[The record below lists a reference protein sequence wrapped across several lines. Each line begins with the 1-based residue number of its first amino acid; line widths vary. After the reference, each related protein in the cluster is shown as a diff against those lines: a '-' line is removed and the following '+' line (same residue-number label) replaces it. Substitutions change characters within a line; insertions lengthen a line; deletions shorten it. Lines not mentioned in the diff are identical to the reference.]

1 MRFNEQSLPLK
12 SLQLED
18 TVYRITT
25 ADVIDKL
32 KDSIAALGVL
42 DPPILRQKAG
52 AYQIVA
58 GFRRI
63 DACRLL
69 GRSDLRA
76 RVLPTDTDDST
87 CVRLA
92 IADNSLQRPLNLIE
106 TARALNL
113 LSGVAADEMELSRQ
127 ATVLALPDNPS
138 LMRKIMSLT
147 TLPAGLQ
154 TRLVAGELAMAMAL
168 ELKRLDS
175 ATAESLGRLF
185 ADLKLGLNRQRE
197 LVSLLTEI
205 ARREK
210 ITISELLNEP
220 ALQNLLSTP
229 EIERSQ
235 KAGQLRSLLR
245 RRRYPVMSAATTGFQ
260 DLVRHLN
267 LGPGVQ
273 LVPPGNFEGTT
284 YSLTITFDRLEQLRD
299 RSLQIEHLLHSRTLR
314 AFLEE

>member
-1 MRFNEQSLPLK
+1 MRFKGQSLPLE
-12 SLQLED
+12 SLQFED

-25 ADVIDKL
+25 SDAIDKL
-32 KDSIAALGVL
+32 KDSIATLGVL
-42 DPPILRQKAG
+42 DPPIVRQMAG
-52 AYQIVA
+52 GYQIVA

-69 GRSDLRA
+69 GRSDTRV
-76 RVLPTDTDDST
+76 RVLPKGTDDST

-113 LSGVAADEMELSRQ
+113 LAGIAADERELSRQ
-127 ATVLALPDNPS
+127 AAGLALPDNPS
-138 LMRKIMSLT
+138 LMQKIMSLS
-147 TLPAGLQ
+147 TLPASLQ
-154 TRLVAGELAMAMAL
+154 KRLAAGELTLAMAL

-185 ADLKLGLNRQRE
+185 GDLKLGLNRQRE
-197 LVSLLTEI
+197 LLSLLIEI
-205 ARREK
+205 ARRDE
-210 ITISELLNEP
+210 TTVSEILTDT
-220 ALQNLLSTP
+220 ALRDLLSAP

-245 RRRYPVMSAATTGFQ
+245 QRRYPVMNAAMASFQ
-260 DLVRHLN
+260 DLVRELK

-284 YSLTITFDRLEQLRD
+284 YTLAITFDRLDQLRD
-299 RSLQIEHLLHSRTLR
+299 RSLQIEKLLHSQTLK
-314 AFLEE
+314 AFFEK

>member
-25 ADVIDKL
+25 SDVIDKL

-42 DPPILRQKAG
+42 DPPILRKKAG

-113 LSGVAADEMELSRQ
+113 LAGVAADETDLSRQ
-127 ATVLALPDNPS
+127 AAGLALPGNPS

-154 TRLVAGELAMAMAL
+154 TRLAAGELAMAMAL

-197 LVSLLTEI
+197 LLSLLTEI

-220 ALQNLLSTP
+220 ALQNLLSAP

-235 KAGQLRSLLR
+235 KAGELRSLLR
-245 RRRYPVMSAATTGFQ
+245 RRRYPVMSAATAGFQ

-273 LVPPGNFEGTT
+273 LIPPGNFEGTT
-284 YSLTITFDRLEQLRD
+284 YTLAITFDRLDQLRD
-299 RSLQIEHLLHSRTLR
+299 RSLQIENLLRSQSLR
-314 AFLEE
+314 AFFEK

>member
-1 MRFNEQSLPLK
+1 MHFNEQSL
-12 SLQLED
+12 SLESLHLRD
-18 TVYRITT
+18 TRYRITT
-25 ADVIDKL
+25 SDAIDKL
-32 KDSIAALGVL
+32 KNSIAALGVL
-42 DPPILRQKAG
+42 DPPIVSQKAG
-52 AYQIVA
+52 GYQIVA

-69 GRSDLRA
+69 GRYDIRA
-76 RVLPTDTDDST
+76 RVLPTDIDDST

-113 LSGVAADEMELSRQ
+113 LAGVAADEMELSRQ
-127 ATVLALPDNPS
+127 AAVLTLPDNPS

-154 TRLVAGELAMAMAL
+154 NRLAAGEWAMAMAL

-197 LVSLLTEI
+197 LLSLLTEI
-205 ARREK
+205 ARREEM
-210 ITISELLNEP
+210 TVSELLTDP
-220 ALQNLLSTP
+220 ALRNLLSAP
-229 EIERSQ
+229 DLERSQ

-245 RRRYPVMSAATTGFQ
+245 RRRYPVMSAATARFQ
-260 DLVRHLN
+260 DLVRDLN

-273 LVPPGNFEGTT
+273 LIPPGNFEGTT
-284 YSLTITFDRLEQLRD
+284 YTLAITFDRLDQLRD
-299 RSLQIEHLLHSRTLR
+299 RSLQIEDLLRSQTLR

>member
-25 ADVIDKL
+25 SAAIDKL
-32 KDSIAALGVL
+32 KNSIAALGVL
-42 DPPILRQKAG
+42 DLPILRKLAG
-52 AYQIVA
+52 GYQIVA

-69 GRSDLRA
+69 GRSDLRT
-76 RVLPTDTDDST
+76 RVLPTDTDDFT

-113 LSGVAADEMELSRQ
+113 LAGVAADETDLSRQ
-127 ATVLALPDNPS
+127 AAGLALPDNPA

-147 TLPAGLQ
+147 SLPAGLQ
-154 TRLVAGELAMAMAL
+154 TRLAAGELAMAMAL

-175 ATAESLGRLF
+175 ATAESLGSLF

-197 LVSLLTEI
+197 LFSLLTEI
-205 ARREK
+205 ARREE
-210 ITISELLNEP
+210 ITLSELLNEP
-220 ALQNLLSTP
+220 ALRNLLSAP
-229 EIERSQ
+229 EIDRSQ

-245 RRRYPVMSAATTGFQ
+245 RRRYPVMSAATAGFQ

-284 YSLTITFDRLEQLRD
+284 YTLAITFDRLDQLRD
-299 RSLQIEHLLHSRTLR
+299 RSLQIENLLHSQTLN
-314 AFLEE
+314 AFFEK

>member
-25 ADVIDKL
+25 SAAIDKL
-32 KDSIAALGVL
+32 KNSIAALGVL
-42 DPPILRQKAG
+42 DLPILRKLAG
-52 AYQIVA
+52 GYQIVA

-69 GRSDLRA
+69 GRSDLRT
-76 RVLPTDTDDST
+76 RVLPTDTDDFT

-113 LSGVAADEMELSRQ
+113 LAGVAADETDLSRQ
-127 ATVLALPDNPS
+127 AAGLALPDNPA

-147 TLPAGLQ
+147 SLPAGLQ
-154 TRLVAGELAMAMAL
+154 TRLAAGELAMAMAL

-197 LVSLLTEI
+197 LFSLLTEI
-205 ARREK
+205 ARREE
-210 ITISELLNEP
+210 ITLSELLNEP
-220 ALQNLLSTP
+220 ALRNLLSAP
-229 EIERSQ
+229 EIDRSQ

-245 RRRYPVMSAATTGFQ
+245 RRRYPVMSAATAGFQ

-284 YSLTITFDRLEQLRD
+284 YTLAITFDRLDQLRD
-299 RSLQIEHLLHSRTLR
+299 RSLQIENLLHSQTLN
-314 AFLEE
+314 AFFEK

>member
-1 MRFNEQSLPLK
+1 MHFNEQSLFLE
-12 SLQLED
+12 SLHLRD
-18 TVYRITT
+18 THYRITT
-25 ADVIDKL
+25 SDAIDKL
-32 KDSIAALGVL
+32 KNSIAALGVL
-42 DPPILRQKAG
+42 DPPILRQKADG
-52 AYQIVA
+52 YQIVA

-69 GRSDLRA
+69 GQYDIRA
-76 RVLPTDTDDST
+76 RVLPTDIDDST

-92 IADNSLQRPLNLIE
+92 IADNSLQRPLDLIE

-113 LSGVAADEMELSRQ
+113 LAGVAVDEMDLSRQ
-127 ATVLALPDNPS
+127 AAVLALPGNPS

-147 TLPAGLQ
+147 TLPAGIQ
-154 TRLVAGELAMAMAL
+154 NRLAAGELTMAMAL

-175 ATAESLGRLF
+175 TTAESMGCLF

-197 LVSLLTEI
+197 LLSLLTEI
-205 ARREK
+205 ARREG
-210 ITISELLNEP
+210 ITLAELLTEP
-220 ALQNLLSTP
+220 AILNLMSAPDL
-229 EIERSQ
+229 ERSQ

-245 RRRYPVMSAATTGFQ
+245 RRRYPVMSAATARFQ
-260 DLVRHLN
+260 GLIRHLN

-284 YSLTITFDRLEQLRD
+284 YTLSITFDRLDQLRN
-299 RSLQIEHLLHSRTLR
+299 RSLQIENLLRSQTLR

>member
-25 ADVIDKL
+25 SDVIDKL

-42 DPPILRQKAG
+42 DPPILRKKAG

-113 LSGVAADEMELSRQ
+113 LAGVAADETDLSRQ
-127 ATVLALPDNPS
+127 AAGLALPGNPA

-154 TRLVAGELAMAMAL
+154 TRLAAGELAMAMAL

-220 ALQNLLSTP
+220 ALQNLLSAP

-235 KAGQLRSLLR
+235 KAGELRSLLR
-245 RRRYPVMSAATTGFQ
+245 RRRYPVMSAATAGFQ

-273 LVPPGNFEGTT
+273 LIPPGNFEGTT
-284 YSLTITFDRLEQLRD
+284 YTLAITFDRLDQLRD
-299 RSLQIEHLLHSRTLR
+299 RSLQIENLLRSQSLR
-314 AFLEE
+314 AFFEK

>member
-1 MRFNEQSLPLK
+1 MRFNEQSLPLI

-25 ADVIDKL
+25 SDVIDKL

-42 DPPILRQKAG
+42 DPPILRKKAG

-76 RVLPTDTDDST
+76 RVLPADTDDST

-113 LSGVAADEMELSRQ
+113 LAGVAADETDLSRQ
-127 ATVLALPDNPS
+127 AAGLALPGNPS

-154 TRLVAGELAMAMAL
+154 TRLAAGELAMAMAL

-220 ALQNLLSTP
+220 ALQNLLSAP

-235 KAGQLRSLLR
+235 KAGELRSLLR
-245 RRRYPVMSAATTGFQ
+245 RRRYPVMSAATAGFQ

-273 LVPPGNFEGTT
+273 LIPPGNFEGTT
-284 YSLTITFDRLEQLRD
+284 YTLAITFDRLDQLRD
-299 RSLQIEHLLHSRTLR
+299 RSLQIENLLRSQSLR
-314 AFLEE
+314 AFFEK

>member
-1 MRFNEQSLPLK
+1 MNFNEQSL
-12 SLQLED
+12 SLESLHLRD
-18 TVYRITT
+18 THYRITT
-25 ADVIDKL
+25 SDEIDKL
-32 KDSIAALGVL
+32 RNSIAALGVL
-42 DPPILRQKAG
+42 NPPILRQKAG
-52 AYQIVA
+52 GYRIVA

-69 GRSDLRA
+69 GRRNIRA
-76 RVLPTDTDDST
+76 RVLPTDIDDST
-87 CVRLA
+87 SVWLA

-113 LSGVAADEMELSRQ
+113 LAGVAADEMELSRQ
-127 ATVLALPDNPS
+127 AAVLALPDNPS

-154 TRLVAGELAMAMAL
+154 NRLAAGELAMAMAL
-168 ELKRLDS
+168 KLKRLDS
-175 ATAESLGRLF
+175 VTAESLGRLF

-197 LVSLLTEI
+197 LLSLLTEI
-205 ARREK
+205 ARREEM
-210 ITISELLNEP
+210 TVSELLTDP
-220 ALQNLLSTP
+220 AFRNLMSAPDL
-229 EIERSQ
+229 ERSQ
-235 KAGQLRSLLR
+235 KAGRLRSLLR

-284 YSLTITFDRLEQLRD
+284 YTLAITFDRLDQLRD
-299 RSLQIEHLLHSRTLR
+299 RSLQIENLLRSQTLK
-314 AFLEE
+314 AFFEK

>member
-18 TVYRITT
+18 SVYRITT
-25 ADVIDKL
+25 SDAIDKL

-42 DPPILRQKAG
+42 DPPIVRQMAG
-52 AYQIVA
+52 GYQIVA

-69 GRSDLRA
+69 GRYDIRA
-76 RVLPTDTDDST
+76 RVLPTDIGDST
-87 CVRLA
+87 SVRLA
-92 IADNSLQRPLNLIE
+92 IADNSFQRPLNLIE

-113 LSGVAADEMELSRQ
+113 LAGVAADEMDLSRQ
-127 ATVLALPDNPS
+127 AAELALPDNPS

-147 TLPAGLQ
+147 SLPAGLQ
-154 TRLVAGELAMAMAL
+154 NRLMAGELAMAMAL

-175 ATAESLGRLF
+175 ATAENLGRLF

-197 LVSLLTEI
+197 LLTLLTEI
-205 ARREK
+205 ARREE
-210 ITISELLNEP
+210 ITVSELLNES
-220 ALQNLLSTP
+220 ALRNLLSAS

-245 RRRYPVMSAATTGFQ
+245 RRRYPVMSSATAGFK
-260 DLVRHLN
+260 DLVRQLH

-284 YSLTITFDRLEQLRD
+284 YTLAITFDRVDQLRD
-299 RSLQIEHLLHSRTLR
+299 RSLQIENLLRSQALK
-314 AFLEE
+314 AFFEK

>member
-18 TVYRITT
+18 SVYRITT
-25 ADVIDKL
+25 SDAIDKL

-42 DPPILRQKAG
+42 DPPIVRQRAG
-52 AYQIVA
+52 GYQIVA

-63 DACRLL
+63 EACRLL
-69 GRSDLRA
+69 GRSDIRA
-76 RVLPTDTDDST
+76 RVLRPDTDDST

-113 LSGVAADEMELSRQ
+113 LAGVAADEMELSRQ
-127 ATVLALPDNPS
+127 AAVLALPDNPS

-147 TLPAGLQ
+147 TLPVGLQ
-154 TRLVAGELAMAMAL
+154 TRLAAGELAMAMAL

-197 LVSLLTEI
+197 LLTLLTEI
-205 ARREK
+205 ARREEM
-210 ITISELLNEP
+210 TVSELLSAT
-220 ALQNLLSTP
+220 ALRNLLSAP

-245 RRRYPVMSAATTGFQ
+245 RRRYPVMSAATAAFQ
-260 DLVRHLN
+260 DLIRQLN

-284 YSLTITFDRLEQLRD
+284 YTLAITFDRLDQLRD
-299 RSLQIEHLLHSRTLR
+299 RSLQIENLFRSQTLK
-314 AFLEE
+314 AFFEK

>member
-1 MRFNEQSLPLK
+1 MNFNEQSL
-12 SLQLED
+12 SLESLHLRD
-18 TVYRITT
+18 THYRITT
-25 ADVIDKL
+25 SDAIDKL
-32 KDSIAALGVL
+32 KNSIAALGVL
-42 DPPILRQKAG
+42 NPPILRQKADG
-52 AYQIVA
+52 YRIVA

-69 GRSDLRA
+69 GRRNIRA
-76 RVLPTDTDDST
+76 RVLPTDIDNST
-87 CVRLA
+87 SVWVA

-113 LSGVAADEMELSRQ
+113 LAGVAADEMELSRQ
-127 ATVLALPDNPS
+127 AAVLALPDNPS

-154 TRLVAGELAMAMAL
+154 NRLAAGELAMAMAL

-175 ATAESLGRLF
+175 VTAESLGRLF

-197 LVSLLTEI
+197 LLSLLTEI
-205 ARREK
+205 ARREEM
-210 ITISELLNEP
+210 TMSELLTDP
-220 ALQNLLSTP
+220 AFRNLMSAPDL
-229 EIERSQ
+229 ERSQ

-245 RRRYPVMSAATTGFQ
+245 RRRYPVMSAATAGFQ

-284 YSLTITFDRLEQLRD
+284 YTLAITFDRLDQLRD
-299 RSLQIEHLLHSRTLR
+299 RSLQIENLLRSQTLK
-314 AFLEE
+314 AFFEK

>member
-18 TVYRITT
+18 SVYRITT
-25 ADVIDKL
+25 SDAIDKL

-42 DPPILRQKAG
+42 DPPILRQRAG
-52 AYQIVA
+52 GYQIVA

-69 GRSDLRA
+69 GRSDIRA
-76 RVLPTDTDDST
+76 RVLRPDTDDSI

-106 TARALNL
+106 TAHALNL
-113 LSGVAADEMELSRQ
+113 LAGVAADEMELSRE
-127 ATVLALPDNPS
+127 AAVLALPDNPS

-147 TLPAGLQ
+147 TLPVGLQ
-154 TRLVAGELAMAMAL
+154 TRLAAGELAMAMAL

-197 LVSLLTEI
+197 LLTLLTEI
-205 ARREK
+205 ARREEM
-210 ITISELLNEP
+210 TVSELLSET
-220 ALQNLLSTP
+220 ALRNLLSAP

-245 RRRYPVMSAATTGFQ
+245 RRRYPVMSAATAAFQ
-260 DLVRHLN
+260 ELVRNLN

-284 YSLTITFDRLEQLRD
+284 YTLAITFDRLDQLRD
-299 RSLQIEHLLHSRTLR
+299 RSLQIENLFRSQTLK
-314 AFLEE
+314 AFFEK

>member
-18 TVYRITT
+18 SVYRITT
-25 ADVIDKL
+25 SDAIDKL

-42 DPPILRQKAG
+42 DPPILRQRAG
-52 AYQIVA
+52 GYQIVA

-63 DACRLL
+63 DGCRLL
-69 GRSDLRA
+69 GRSDIRA
-76 RVLPTDTDDST
+76 RVLRPDTDDSI

-113 LSGVAADEMELSRQ
+113 LAGVAADEMELSRE
-127 ATVLALPDNPS
+127 AAVLALPDNPS

-147 TLPAGLQ
+147 TLPVGLQ
-154 TRLVAGELAMAMAL
+154 TRLATGELAMAMAL
-168 ELKRLDS
+168 ELKRIDS

-197 LVSLLTEI
+197 LLTLLTEI
-205 ARREK
+205 ARREEM
-210 ITISELLNEP
+210 TVSELLSET
-220 ALQNLLSTP
+220 ALRNLLSAP

-245 RRRYPVMSAATTGFQ
+245 RRRYPVMSAATAAFQ
-260 DLVRHLN
+260 ELVRNLN

-284 YSLTITFDRLEQLRD
+284 YTLAITFDRLDQLRD
-299 RSLQIEHLLHSRTLR
+299 RSLQIENLFRSQTLK
-314 AFLEE
+314 AFFEK

>member
-1 MRFNEQSLPLK
+1 MNFNEQSL
-12 SLQLED
+12 SLESLHLRD
-18 TVYRITT
+18 THYRITT
-25 ADVIDKL
+25 SDAIDKL
-32 KDSIAALGVL
+32 KNSIAALGVL
-42 DPPILRQKAG
+42 NPPILRQKADG
-52 AYQIVA
+52 YRIVA

-69 GRSDLRA
+69 GRHDIRV
-76 RVLPTDTDDST
+76 RVLPTDIDNST

-113 LSGVAADEMELSRQ
+113 LAGVAADEMELSRQ
-127 ATVLALPDNPS
+127 AAVLALPDNPS

-154 TRLVAGELAMAMAL
+154 NRLAAGELAMAMAL

-175 ATAESLGRLF
+175 TTAETLGRLF

-197 LVSLLTEI
+197 LLSLLTEI
-205 ARREK
+205 ARREEM
-210 ITISELLNEP
+210 TMSELLTDP
-220 ALQNLLSTP
+220 AFRNLMSAPDL
-229 EIERSQ
+229 ERSQ

-245 RRRYPVMSAATTGFQ
+245 RRRYPVMSAATAGFQ

-284 YSLTITFDRLEQLRD
+284 YTLAITFDRLDQLRD
-299 RSLQIEHLLHSRTLR
+299 RSLQIENLLRSQTLK
-314 AFLEE
+314 AFFEK

>member
-25 ADVIDKL
+25 SIAIDKL

-42 DPPILRQKAG
+42 DPPIVRKKDG
-52 AYQIVA
+52 GYQIVA

-69 GRSDLRA
+69 GRHDIRV
-76 RVLPTDTDDST
+76 RVLPTDIDESS

-92 IADNSLQRPLNLIE
+92 IADNSFQRPLNLIE

-113 LSGVAADEMELSRQ
+113 LAGVAVDQMDLSRQ
-127 ATVLALPDNPS
+127 ADVLSLPDNPT
-138 LMRKIMSLT
+138 LMQKIISLT
-147 TLPAGLQ
+147 SLPAGLQ
-154 TRLVAGELAMAMAL
+154 SRLAAGELAMAMAL

-197 LVSLLTEI
+197 LLTLLIEI

-210 ITISELLNEP
+210 ITVSELLNEP
-220 ALQNLLSTP
+220 TLRNLLSAP

-245 RRRYPVMSAATTGFQ
+245 RRRYPMMSAATADFQ
-260 DLVRHLN
+260 DLVRQLD

-284 YSLTITFDRLEQLRD
+284 YTLAITFDRLDQLRN
-299 RSLQIEHLLHSRTLR
+299 RRLQIENLLRSQALK
-314 AFLEE
+314 AFFEM

>member
-18 TVYRITT
+18 SVYRITT
-25 ADVIDKL
+25 SDAIDKL

-42 DPPILRQKAG
+42 DPPILRQRAG
-52 AYQIVA
+52 GYQIVA

-63 DACRLL
+63 DGCRLL
-69 GRSDLRA
+69 GRSDIRA
-76 RVLPTDTDDST
+76 RVLRPDTDDSI

-113 LSGVAADEMELSRQ
+113 LAGVAADEMELSRQ
-127 ATVLALPDNPS
+127 AAVLALPDNPS

-147 TLPAGLQ
+147 ALPVGLQ
-154 TRLVAGELAMAMAL
+154 PRRAAGELARAMAL

-197 LVSLLTEI
+197 LLTLLTEI
-205 ARREK
+205 ARREEM
-210 ITISELLNEP
+210 TVSELLSET
-220 ALQNLLSTP
+220 ALRNLLSAP

-245 RRRYPVMSAATTGFQ
+245 RRRYPVMSAATAAFQ
-260 DLVRHLN
+260 ELVRNLN

-284 YSLTITFDRLEQLRD
+284 YTLLITFDRLDQLRD
-299 RSLQIEHLLHSRTLR
+299 RSLQIENLFRSQTLK
-314 AFLEE
+314 AFFEK

>member
-25 ADVIDKL
+25 SDVIDKL
-32 KDSIAALGVL
+32 KDSIAVLGVL

-52 AYQIVA
+52 GHQIVA

-113 LSGVAADEMELSRQ
+113 LAGVAADETDLSRQ
-127 ATVLALPDNPS
+127 AAGLALPDNPS

-154 TRLVAGELAMAMAL
+154 TRLAAGELAMAMAL

-175 ATAESLGRLF
+175 ATAESLGCLF

-210 ITISELLNEP
+210 IAISELLNEP
-220 ALQNLLSTP
+220 ALQNLLSAP
-229 EIERSQ
+229 ETERSQ

-245 RRRYPVMSAATTGFQ
+245 RRRYPVMSAATAGFQ

-284 YSLTITFDRLEQLRD
+284 YTLAITFDRLDQLRD
-299 RSLQIEHLLHSRTLR
+299 RSLQIENLLRSQSLR
-314 AFLEE
+314 AFFEK

>member
-18 TVYRITT
+18 SVYRITT
-25 ADVIDKL
+25 SDAIDKL

-42 DPPILRQKAG
+42 DPPILRQRAG
-52 AYQIVA
+52 GYQIVA

-63 DACRLL
+63 DGCRLL
-69 GRSDLRA
+69 GRSDIRA
-76 RVLPTDTDDST
+76 RVLRPDTDDSI

-113 LSGVAADEMELSRQ
+113 LAGVAADEMELSRE
-127 ATVLALPDNPS
+127 AAVLALPDNPS

-147 TLPAGLQ
+147 TLPVGLQ
-154 TRLVAGELAMAMAL
+154 TRLATGELAMAMAL
-168 ELKRLDS
+168 ELKRIDS

-197 LVSLLTEI
+197 LLTLLTEI
-205 ARREK
+205 ARREEM
-210 ITISELLNEP
+210 TVSELLSET
-220 ALQNLLSTP
+220 ALRNLLSAP

-245 RRRYPVMSAATTGFQ
+245 RRRYPVMSAATAAFQ
-260 DLVRHLN
+260 ELVRNLN

-284 YSLTITFDRLEQLRD
+284 YTLLITFDRLDQLRD
-299 RSLQIEHLLHSRTLR
+299 RSLQIENLFRSQTLK
-314 AFLEE
+314 AFFEK

>member
-18 TVYRITT
+18 SVYRITT
-25 ADVIDKL
+25 SDAIDKL

-42 DPPILRQKAG
+42 DPPILRQRAG
-52 AYQIVA
+52 GYQIVA

-63 DACRLL
+63 DGCRLL
-69 GRSDLRA
+69 GRSDIRA
-76 RVLPTDTDDST
+76 RVLRPDTDDSI

-113 LSGVAADEMELSRQ
+113 LAGVAADEMELSRE
-127 ATVLALPDNPS
+127 AAVLALPDNPS

-147 TLPAGLQ
+147 TLPVGLQ
-154 TRLVAGELAMAMAL
+154 TRLAAGELAMAMAL

-175 ATAESLGRLF
+175 ATAESLGHLF

-197 LVSLLTEI
+197 VLSLLIEI

-210 ITISELLNEP
+210 ITVSALLNES
-220 ALQNLLSTP
+220 ALRNLLSAP
-229 EIERSQ
+229 EIDRSQ
-235 KAGQLRSLLR
+235 KAEQLRSLLR
-245 RRRYPVMSAATTGFQ
+245 RRRYPVMSAARAQFQ
-260 DLVRHLN
+260 HLVRDLN

-273 LVPPGNFEGTT
+273 LVPPGHFEGTT
-284 YSLTITFDRLEQLRD
+284 YTLAITFDRLDQLRD
-299 RSLQIEHLLHSRTLR
+299 RSLQIENLHRNQALKV
-314 AFLEE
+314 FLEK

>member
-1 MRFNEQSLPLK
+1 MHFNEQSL
-12 SLQLED
+12 SLESLHLRD
-18 TVYRITT
+18 THYRITT
-25 ADVIDKL
+25 SDAIDKL
-32 KDSIAALGVL
+32 KNSIAALGVL
-42 DPPILRQKAG
+42 NPPILRQKADG
-52 AYQIVA
+52 YRIVA

-69 GRSDLRA
+69 GRRNIRA
-76 RVLPTDTDDST
+76 RVLPTDIDNST
-87 CVRLA
+87 SVWVA

-113 LSGVAADEMELSRQ
+113 LAGVAADEMELSRQ
-127 ATVLALPDNPS
+127 AAVLALPDNPS

-154 TRLVAGELAMAMAL
+154 NRLAAGELAMAMAL

-175 ATAESLGRLF
+175 VTAESLGRLF

-197 LVSLLTEI
+197 LLSLLTEI
-205 ARREK
+205 ARREEM
-210 ITISELLNEP
+210 TMSELLTDP
-220 ALQNLLSTP
+220 AFRNLMSAPDL
-229 EIERSQ
+229 ERSQ

-245 RRRYPVMSAATTGFQ
+245 RRRYPVMSAATAGFQ

-284 YSLTITFDRLEQLRD
+284 YTLAITFDRLDQLRD
-299 RSLQIEHLLHSRTLR
+299 RSLQIENLLRSQTLK
-314 AFLEE
+314 AFFEK

>member
-1 MRFNEQSLPLK
+1 MRFNEQSLPLN
-12 SLQLED
+12 SLQLEE

-25 ADVIDKL
+25 STAIDKL
-32 KDSIAALGVL
+32 KDSIVALGVL

-52 AYQIVA
+52 GYQILA

-69 GRSDLRA
+69 GRYDIRV
-76 RVLPTDTDDST
+76 RVLPTDIDDST

-92 IADNSLQRPLNLIE
+92 IADNSLKRPLNLIE

-113 LSGVAADEMELSRQ
+113 LAGVAADEMELSRL
-127 ATVLALPDNPS
+127 AAGLALPDNPS
-138 LMRKIMSLT
+138 LIQKIMLLT

-154 TRLVAGELAMAMAL
+154 SRLAVGELSLAMAL

-175 ATAESLGRLF
+175 TTAVSMGRLF

-197 LVSLLTEI
+197 ILSLMTEIGRREGITLAELLTD
-205 ARREK
+205 
-210 ITISELLNEP
+210 TTLVNLISAPDL
-220 ALQNLLSTP
+220 
-229 EIERSQ
+229 ERSQ

-245 RRRYPVMSAATTGFQ
+245 RRRYPVISAARARFQ
-260 DLVRHLN
+260 DLVRYLN

-284 YSLTITFDRLEQLRD
+284 YTLAITFDRLEQLRD
-299 RSLQIEHLLHSRTLR
+299 RRLQIENLLRSQPLKT
-314 AFLEE
+314 FFEK

>member
-1 MRFNEQSLPLK
+1 MRFNEQSLPLI

-25 ADVIDKL
+25 SDVIDKL

-42 DPPILRQKAG
+42 DPPILRKKAG

-154 TRLVAGELAMAMAL
+154 NRLAAGELAMAMAL

-220 ALQNLLSTP
+220 ALQNLLSAP

-235 KAGQLRSLLR
+235 KAGELRSLLR
-245 RRRYPVMSAATTGFQ
+245 RRRYPVMSAATAGFQ

-273 LVPPGNFEGTT
+273 LIPPGNFEGTT
-284 YSLTITFDRLEQLRD
+284 YTLAITFDRLDQLRD
-299 RSLQIEHLLHSRTLR
+299 RSLQIENLLRSQSLR
-314 AFLEE
+314 AFFEK

>member
-1 MRFNEQSLPLK
+1 MRFNEQSLLLK

-25 ADVIDKL
+25 SDVIDKL

-42 DPPILRQKAG
+42 DPPILRKKAG

-113 LSGVAADEMELSRQ
+113 LAGVAADETDLSRQ
-127 ATVLALPDNPS
+127 AAGLALPGNPS

-154 TRLVAGELAMAMAL
+154 TRLAAGELAMAMAL

-220 ALQNLLSTP
+220 ALQNLLSAL

-245 RRRYPVMSAATTGFQ
+245 RRRYPVMSAATASFQ

-273 LVPPGNFEGTT
+273 LIPPGNFEGTT
-284 YSLTITFDRLEQLRD
+284 YTLAITFDRLDQLRD
-299 RSLQIEHLLHSRTLR
+299 RSLQIENLLRSQSLK
-314 AFLEE
+314 AFFEK

>member
-1 MRFNEQSLPLK
+1 MNFNEQSL
-12 SLQLED
+12 SLESLHLRD
-18 TVYRITT
+18 THYRITT
-25 ADVIDKL
+25 SDEIDKL
-32 KDSIAALGVL
+32 RNSIAALGVL
-42 DPPILRQKAG
+42 NPPILRQKAG
-52 AYQIVA
+52 GYRIVA

-69 GRSDLRA
+69 GRRNIRA
-76 RVLPTDTDDST
+76 RVLPTDIDDST
-87 CVRLA
+87 SVWLA

-113 LSGVAADEMELSRQ
+113 LAGVAADEMELSRQ
-127 ATVLALPDNPS
+127 AAVLALPDNPS

-154 TRLVAGELAMAMAL
+154 NRLAAGELAMAMAL

-175 ATAESLGRLF
+175 VTAESLGRLF

-197 LVSLLTEI
+197 LLSLLTEI
-205 ARREK
+205 ARREEM
-210 ITISELLNEP
+210 TVSELLTDP
-220 ALQNLLSTP
+220 AFRNLMSAPDL
-229 EIERSQ
+229 ERSQ
-235 KAGQLRSLLR
+235 KAGRLRSLLR
-245 RRRYPVMSAATTGFQ
+245 RRRYPVMSAAMAGFQ

-284 YSLTITFDRLEQLRD
+284 YTLAITFDRFDQLRD
-299 RSLQIEHLLHSRTLR
+299 RSLQIENLLRSQTLK
-314 AFLEE
+314 AFFEK

>member
-25 ADVIDKL
+25 SDVIDKL

-42 DPPILRQKAG
+42 DPPILRKKAG

-113 LSGVAADEMELSRQ
+113 LAGVAADETDLSRQ
-127 ATVLALPDNPS
+127 AAGLALPGNPS

-154 TRLVAGELAMAMAL
+154 TRLAAGELAMAMAL

-197 LVSLLTEI
+197 LLSLLTEI
-205 ARREK
+205 ARREE
-210 ITISELLNEP
+210 ITMSELLNEP
-220 ALQNLLSTP
+220 ALQNLLSAP

-245 RRRYPVMSAATTGFQ
+245 RRRYPVMSAATAGFQ

-284 YSLTITFDRLEQLRD
+284 YTLAITFDRLDQLRD
-299 RSLQIEHLLHSRTLR
+299 RSLQIENLLRSQTLR
-314 AFLEE
+314 AFFEK